1 MASFR
6 FRLQTLVRIR
16 EGTRDERRE
25 QLAEVL
31 RIDEALVAQLND
43 LKRDRSVA
51 RKEQTLGVGRV
62 DVDRM
67 LGMQRYEALLSAEI
81 EHVERQRTKVGEELE
96 RRREALMEADR
107 EVRVLEKLREVRLAE
122 HRAEEAAAEMKVVD
136 EAAARSVGADSFGGV
151 SDGIGSEAKR

>member
-16 EGTRDERRE
+16 EATRDERRE

-43 LKRDRSVA
+43 LQRDRLVA

-67 LGMQRYEALLSAEI
+67 LGMQRYEALLTAEI

-96 RRREALMEADR
+96 RRREALIEADR

-122 HRAEEAAAEMKVVD
+122 YRAEEAAAEMKVVD
-136 EAAARSVGADSFGGV
+136 EAAARCVGADSFGP
-151 SDGIGSEAKR
+151 IEEANR

>member
-43 LKRDRSVA
+43 LERDRSVA

>member
-43 LKRDRSVA
+43 LQRDRSVA

-107 EVRVLEKLREVRLAE
+107 EVRVLEKLREVRLTE
-122 HRAEEAAAEMKVVD
+122 HRAEAAAAEMKVVD
-136 EAAARSVGADSFGGV
+136 EAAARCVGTDSFGPTEG
-151 SDGIGSEAKR
+151 ANR